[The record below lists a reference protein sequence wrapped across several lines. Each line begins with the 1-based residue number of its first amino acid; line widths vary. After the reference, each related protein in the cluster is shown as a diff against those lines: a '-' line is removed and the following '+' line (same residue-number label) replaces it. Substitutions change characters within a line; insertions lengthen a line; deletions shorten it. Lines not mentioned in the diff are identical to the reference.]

1 MDTPLEADDVV
12 NGNVEVELEPAVL
25 NEPAQD
31 QPQAHEE
38 IFENELNGQENEQAQ
53 VRDDQYQLARD
64 KVRRVNIGPPTRFAH
79 ADFISFAFMAGSEI
93 LTEEPRTVRE
103 ALTGKDKT
111 EWKLAMQEEIDSL
124 AENKTWELVPTP
136 TGQKLVGSKWIF
148 KLKEGIPGVEK
159 PRFKARLVAKG
170 FTQRKGIDYNEIYS
184 LMDKH
189 RSIRTILALTA
200 HFDWELE
207 QLDVKTAFLYGD
219 LKKQIYMKQP

>member
-1 MDTPLEADDVV
+1 VIFKEDDFHNRTLNTEMDTPLEADDVV

-64 KVRRVNIGPPTRFAH
+64 RVRRVNIRPPTRFAH
-79 ADFISFAFMAGSEI
+79 ADLISFAFMAGSEI
-93 LTEEPRTVRE
+93 LTEEPRTVGE

-170 FTQRKGIDYNEIYS
+170 FTQREGIDYNEMYS
-184 LMDKH
+184 PVVKH
-189 RSIRTILALTA
+189 GSIRTILALT
-200 HFDWELE
+200 
-207 QLDVKTAFLYGD
+207 
-219 LKKQIYMKQP
+219 